1 MGSAWNAYQPLANAN
16 AFVLH
21 VLSHASAENLEELSN
36 AKNGVGDDNEK

>member
-1 MGSAWNAYQPLANAN
+1 MGSAWNAYQPFAN

-21 VLSHASAENLEELSN
+21 VLSHVSAENLEELSN